1 MRTPGAS
8 SELPM
13 RQAPQASPDSTRLFL
28 ALLPDAA
35 VQEALAVHRDQ
46 WQWSAAAACYAP
58 ADWHVTLHFI
68 GSVARSRLEE
78 LRAALALPITPFA
91 LGWGRPELWPHG
103 LAVLCP
109 EVVPEALQQLH
120 TQLGQALQQRGLRTD
135 SRPFRPHFTLAR
147 HAQAARLPAQWPV
160 FNWPV
165 AGYALMESTGQAGQ
179 RYRVLQ
185 SYGPAV

>member
-1 MRTPGAS
+1 MDMVTALPKAPTSSLRVRLTSALKQTGAAGTP
-8 SELPM
+8 
-13 RQAPQASPDSTRLFL
+13 T
-28 ALLPDAA
+28 ALLDAGGPA
-35 VQEALAVHRDQ
+35 VCLGGAMGMDGLAV
-46 WQWSAAAACYAP
+46 
-58 ADWHVTLHFI
+58 
-68 GSVARSRLEE
+68 
-78 LRAALALPITPFA
+78 PITPFA

-135 SRPFRPHFTLAR
+135 SRPFRPHLTLAR
-147 HAQAARLPAQWPV
+147 HAQAARLPAQGPV

-165 AGYALMESTGQAGQ
+165 AGYALVESTGQAGQ

-185 SYGPAV
+185 SYGPVV

>member
-8 SELPM
+8 SELLM
-13 RQAPQASPDSTRLFL
+13 RQAPQASPDSARLFL
-28 ALLPDAA
+28 ALLPDVA
-35 VQEALAVHRDQ
+35 VLAALAVHRDQ
-46 WQWSAAAACYAP
+46 WQWPAAAARYAP

-78 LRAALALPITPFA
+78 LRAALAVPITPFA

-120 TQLGQALQQRGLRTD
+120 TQLGQALQPLGLRTD

-160 FNWPV
+160 FNWAV
-165 AGYALMESTGQAGQ
+165 TGYALVESTGQAAQ